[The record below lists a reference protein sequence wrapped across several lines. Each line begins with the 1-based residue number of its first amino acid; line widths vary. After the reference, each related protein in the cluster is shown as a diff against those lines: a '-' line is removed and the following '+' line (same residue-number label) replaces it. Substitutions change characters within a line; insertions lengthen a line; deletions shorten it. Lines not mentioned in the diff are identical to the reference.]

1 VPSTSEEIRLLS
13 KRLSE
18 APGYDKFVMS
28 FADKIA
34 KQLDA
39 EKLEKEGE
47 EIVYCGHDLKISE
60 NDRKVSCELCNTEWT
75 R

>member
-1 VPSTSEEIRLLS
+1 MS
-13 KRLSE
+13 KLQD

-39 EKLEKEGE
+39 EKLEKEGLALPKKDHE
-47 EIVYCGHDLKISE
+47 HDFEISE
-60 NDRKVSCELCNTEWT
+60 DDDIVSCRTCDKVWT
-75 R
+75 IVGYES

>member
-1 VPSTSEEIRLLS
+1 MS
-13 KRLSE
+13 KRLTD

-39 EKLEKEGE
+39 EKLEKEGLALPKKDHE
-47 EIVYCGHDLKISE
+47 HDFQIDAS
-60 NDRKVSCELCNTEWT
+60 DTIVSCRTCDMVWT